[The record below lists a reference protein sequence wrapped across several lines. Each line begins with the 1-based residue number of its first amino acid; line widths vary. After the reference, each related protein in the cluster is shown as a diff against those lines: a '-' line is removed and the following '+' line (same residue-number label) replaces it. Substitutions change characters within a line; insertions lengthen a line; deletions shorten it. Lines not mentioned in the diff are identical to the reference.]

1 MIKKMKKLK
10 KILLRGREALDT
22 GAERWGETMTWGP
35 MTDAQQRRAD
45 RIAAAARITAE
56 KNEKWRGDRRPAA
69 AIPPRERAARGWVV
83 DLRAAMAEV
92 AALHCAVFAANTEV
106 SVMRNRATRA
116 EEDAASLR
124 SELQTSHEQLERA
137 RRTITDLARRADVL
151 VVERDKAIDA
161 VQTAL
166 CDAIDLRKEL
176 REDGDRRQMAAVELD
191 AFGLRNALMASEIE
205 VLSLRAELRP
215 YRDVCGGIR
224 TTPTSALSGGSHGRG
239 PLYKSPSA
247 GPVWTHRRHND

>member
-10 KILLRGREALDT
+10 KILLQGREALDT

-45 RIAAAARITAE
+45 RIAATARI
-56 KNEKWRGDRRPAA
+56 AA
-69 AIPPRERAARGWVV
+69 ANRDVWRDKARARMTDAQQQRRAAMGRVA
-83 DLRAAMAEV
+83 DLRAAMAEA

-106 SVMRNRATRA
+106 SVMRDRATRA

-124 SELQTSHEQLERA
+124 SELQASHEQLERA

-151 VVERDKAIDA
+151 AVERDKAILA
-161 VQTAL
+161 GGLAAGRQ
-166 CDAIDLRKEL
+166 AIE
-176 REDGDRRQMAAVELD
+176 
-191 AFGLRNALMASEIE
+191 RNRVAKAEAE
-205 VLSLRAELRP
+205 VLSLRAELRAERAAGQMVVRP
-215 YRDVCGGIR
+215 YRDVCGDNH
-224 TTPTSALSGGSHGRG
+224 TTPTAAALSGGSHGRG